1 MNKAMRY
8 AGTSGIF
15 VVILSLIS
23 LGVFTLRFMGAGSA
37 ETMMISIIGG
47 IAYLIFVIPFI
58 YGFILLGEKTK
69 NRILVYSAYLGLI
82 VIIPSTLVSIFF
94 EFYPTSGLLTGILG
108 VVIILLTGLVGLALG
123 AGLLGLK
130 KEFGSLATAAGVLEI
145 CCSLLFLTII
155 LYPLG
160 AFIGAIAGILEVA
173 LLLRAAKKF

>member
-8 AGTSGIF
+8 AGISGIF
-15 VVILSLIS
+15 AVVLSFVS
-23 LGVFTLRFMGAGSA
+23 LGLFALRFMGAGSK
-37 ETMMISIIGG
+37 ETIMIGIIGS

-69 NRILVYSAYLGLI
+69 NRILVYASYLGLI
-82 VIIPSTLVSIFF
+82 VVIPSTLVSIFF

-108 VVIILLTGLVGLALG
+108 VVIMLLTGLVGLALG
-123 AGLLGLK
+123 AGLLKLK
-130 KEFGSLATAAGVLEI
+130 KEFGGLATAAGILEI
-145 CCSLLFLTII
+145 CCSLLCLTII